1 MKENVE
7 NFQKDYETN
16 MLEYKFLKE
25 ENDEFQKEINR
36 TLKFGQYIAK
46 KKNPYNGEN
55 ARRDNAFKD
64 IILKYKKKGYKIPDL
79 STEKNLFKPSAL
91 LIDNAELKQFFN
103 IKKGT
108 KDNKGFEEKET
119 FFISKVNNLL
129 YDRLKELDSRVDP
142 SKYKNLD
149 KYQANYYQASLIG
162 IVPPDE
168 KEEFS
173 TKKLKEM
180 KKNIKNLK
188 DTNDKIK
195 ENINKFQ
202 ENYETL
208 NDSDYQIKIKSIYSP
223 KKKPKNKIAYEEFLK
238 RLSKP
243 KREAGVVVIDNKQ
256 QNTNEIIKKISTRFS
271 LTGRSN
277 HFQQIIKDE
286 NGKIVKDNKKGIL
299 GNFLKKLHLKGQKKG
314 GSNNIFNKLMGSTIS
329 TNFDS
334 VNFIKIY

>member
-1 MKENVE
+1 MVN
-7 NFQKDYETN
+7 YR
-16 MLEYKFLKE
+16 FLKE

-55 ARRDNAFKD
+55 ARRDNAFKE

-91 LIDNAELKQFFN
+91 LIDNAELKQFFK

-149 KYQANYYQASLIG
+149 KFQANSYQATLIG
-162 IVPPDE
+162 IAPPPE
-168 KEEFS
+168 KEDFS
-173 TKKLKEM
+173 AKKAKELR
-180 KKNIKNLK
+180 KNIKDLK
-188 DTNDKIK
+188 VANEKMK
-195 ENINKFQ
+195 ENIIKLQ

-208 NDSDYQIKIKSIYSP
+208 NDSDYQMKIKSIHSP
-223 KKKPKNKIAYEEFLK
+223 KKKPKNKFAFEEFLR

-243 KREAGVVVIDNKQ
+243 KYEPGQVVENKMLDPDDIMKKIKNRFSVFGSSSEAGNTVAGVGNNK
-256 QNTNEIIKKISTRFS
+256 
-271 LTGRSN
+271 
-277 HFQQIIKDE
+277 D
-286 NGKIVKDNKKGIL
+286 KKGIL
-299 GNFLKKLHLKGQKKG
+299 GSYLKKLKLKGNKKG
-314 GSNNIFNKLMGSTIS
+314 PNTVFSALMGSTMS

-334 VNFIKIY
+334 VIKVFLIFSKN